1 MPTCQQQMGGSE
13 CRAPCCDRC
22 DWPPL
27 EQLWHMKVLHACNKT
42 LSGSSSHAML
52 EGYAACRAV
61 VLHGLTN
68 GHKYTVELTML
79 AVGIRKHT
87 VPHSKEIMDK
97 V

>member
-1 MPTCQQQMGGSE
+1 
-13 CRAPCCDRC
+13 
-22 DWPPL
+22 
-27 EQLWHMKVLHACNKT
+27 MKVLHACNKT

-52 EGYAACRAV
+52 EGYAACRVV

-97 V
+97 VWIL

>member
-1 MPTCQQQMGGSE
+1 
-13 CRAPCCDRC
+13 
-22 DWPPL
+22 
-27 EQLWHMKVLHACNKT
+27 
-42 LSGSSSHAML
+42 ML